1 MNKRPVSRH
10 TLSKGGMQMLGFLCA
25 LAAGAAMSI
34 QGVMNT
40 RLGDKVGVLETNALV
55 QAVGF
60 ALALLSAWGFGK
72 GNIRL
77 IGQAPWY
84 SWWGGVIAPIIT
96 VTVMLSIKGLSPTVA
111 ISTILL
117 SQLTVAA
124 LIDAFG
130 WLGSEKLPFTW
141 QKSVGV
147 ALMVAGVLMMKWKT
161 PAA

>member
-1 MNKRPVSRH
+1 
-10 TLSKGGMQMLGFLCA
+10 MLGFIYA
-25 LAAGAAMSI
+25 LVAGAAMSI

-40 RLGDKVGVLETNALV
+40 RLGEKTGVLETNALV
-55 QAVGF
+55 QGVGF
-60 ALALLSAWGFGK
+60 VLALVIAWFFGK
-72 GNIRL
+72 GNIRM

-84 SWWGGVIAPIIT
+84 SWLGGVIAPVIT

-117 SQLTVAA
+117 AQLTVAA

-130 WLGSEKLPFTW
+130 WMGSEKLPFTW
-141 QKSVGV
+141 QKYVGV

-161 PAA
+161 S

>member
-1 MNKRPVSRH
+1 
-10 TLSKGGMQMLGFLCA
+10 MLGFLCA
-25 LAAGAAMSI
+25 LIAGAAMSI

-55 QAVGF
+55 QGVGF
-60 ALALLSAWGFGK
+60 LLALVIVFFFGK

-84 SWWGGVIAPIIT
+84 SWLGGVIAPIIT

-111 ISTILL
+111 ISAILL

-130 WLGSEKLPFTW
+130 WLGSDKIPFTW
-141 QKSVGV
+141 QKYVGV
-147 ALMVAGVLMMKWKT
+147 GLMAAGVLLMKYKT
-161 PAA
+161 T

>member
-1 MNKRPVSRH
+1 
-10 TLSKGGMQMLGFLCA
+10 MLGFFCA
-25 LAAGAAMSI
+25 LIAGAAMSI

-55 QAVGF
+55 QGVGF
-60 ALALLSAWGFGK
+60 VLAILIAWFFGK

-84 SWWGGVIAPIIT
+84 SWLGGVIAPVIT

-117 SQLTVAA
+117 AQLTVAPQNDP
-124 LIDAFG
+124 DARRVHE
-130 WLGSEKLPFTW
+130 LQP
-141 QKSVGV
+141 
-147 ALMVAGVLMMKWKT
+147 
-161 PAA
+161 

>member
-1 MNKRPVSRH
+1 
-10 TLSKGGMQMLGFLCA
+10 MLGFFCA
-25 LAAGAAMSI
+25 LIAGAAMSI

-55 QAVGF
+55 QGVGF
-60 ALALLSAWGFGK
+60 VLALAIAWFFGK

-84 SWWGGVIAPIIT
+84 SWLGGVIAPIIT

-117 SQLTVAA
+117 AQLTVAA

-130 WLGSEKLPFTW
+130 WMDSEKLAFTW
-141 QKSVGV
+141 HKYVGV
-147 ALMVAGVLMMKWKT
+147 ALMVAGVLLMKMKT
-161 PAA
+161 T

>member
-1 MNKRPVSRH
+1 
-10 TLSKGGMQMLGFLCA
+10 MLGFLCA
-25 LAAGAAMSI
+25 LLAGAAMSI

-40 RLGDKVGVLETNALV
+40 RLGEKVGVLETNALV

-60 ALALLSAWGFGK
+60 VLSLLIAWGFGK

-77 IGQAPWY
+77 IGQSPWY

-96 VTVMLSIKGLSPTVA
+96 VTVMMSIKGLSPTVA

-130 WLGSEKLPFTW
+130 WLGSEKLAFTW
-141 QKSVGV
+141 QKYVGV
-147 ALMVAGVLMMKWKT
+147 ALMVAGVLLMKWKT
-161 PAA
+161 PAG

>member
-1 MNKRPVSRH
+1 
-10 TLSKGGMQMLGFLCA
+10 MLGFICA
-25 LAAGAAMSI
+25 LIAGAAMSI

-40 RLGDKVGVLETNALV
+40 RLGDKVGVLEANAFV

-60 ALALLSAWGFGK
+60 VLALIVAMIFGK

-77 IGQAPWY
+77 LPQSPWY
-84 SWWGGVIAPIIT
+84 SWLGGVIAPIIT

-117 SQLTVAA
+117 AQLTVAA

-130 WLGSEKLPFTW
+130 VMGAEKVPFTW
-141 QKSVGV
+141 HKYVGV
-147 ALMVAGVLMMKWKT
+147 ALMVGGVLLMKWNT
-161 PAA
+161 SSS

>member
-1 MNKRPVSRH
+1 
-10 TLSKGGMQMLGFLCA
+10 MLGFLCA
-25 LAAGAAMSI
+25 LIAGAAMSI

-40 RLGDKVGVLETNALV
+40 RLGDKVGVLETNAFV

-60 ALALLSAWGFGK
+60 MLALLIAWIFGK

-77 IGQAPWY
+77 IGQSPWY
-84 SWWGGVIAPIIT
+84 SWLGGVIAPLIT

-117 SQLTVAA
+117 SQLTIAA

-141 QKSVGV
+141 QKYVGV
-147 ALMVAGVLMMKWKT
+147 GLMVAGVLMMKWKT